1 METDHSTELSDA
13 RKRRHRSKNKS
24 QDDPSDT
31 PTDTPINLTDSSV
44 GRQPEATDTPTD
56 TPTALAP
63 VQRRSKSRH
72 ANLQHRSSGACYDDV
87 DVMATEESRVSAA
100 KGVVHKRRGQKPVR
114 HLDFFEKSGLVMG
127 MVSSVCVCVCVCVW
141 CVCVCVWCV
150 CVCGVCVCVCV
161 CVCVVCVCVVCVC
174 GVCVWCVCVCVCV
187 YVCVCVCVCVYCPHP
202 RLVPY
207 SSPGCG
213 RTTGRF

>member
-1 METDHSTELSDA
+1 METDHGTELSDA
-13 RKRRHRSKNKS
+13 RKRRHRSKNKH

-44 GRQPEATDTPTD
+44 RRQPEATDTPTD
-56 TPTALAP
+56 TPTAPAP

-114 HLDFFEKSGLVMG
+114 HLDFFEKSGLIMG
-127 MVSSVCVCVCVCVW
+127 MVSS
-141 CVCVCVWCV
+141 
-150 CVCGVCVCVCV
+150 GVCVCVLIS
-161 CVCVVCVCVVCVC
+161 
-174 GVCVWCVCVCVCV
+174 GVYW
-187 YVCVCVCVCVYCPHP
+187 PHP
-202 RLVPY
+202 YLVPY
-207 SSPGCG
+207 SSLGRG